1 MRSLDAVEIVVKSY
15 NLQKRSKEAYLHN
28 TESEHFTSSFCEVTT
43 KEVPSFREEGPGSD
57 DWDTSQV
64 VDVSVF
70 LGA

>member
-15 NLQKRSKEAYLHN
+15 IIYENVQETYLHN
-28 TESEHFTSSFCEVTT
+28 TESKHLTSSVCEVTT
-43 KEVPSFREEGPGSD
+43 KEVPSPREEDPGSD

-70 LGA
+70 LDA